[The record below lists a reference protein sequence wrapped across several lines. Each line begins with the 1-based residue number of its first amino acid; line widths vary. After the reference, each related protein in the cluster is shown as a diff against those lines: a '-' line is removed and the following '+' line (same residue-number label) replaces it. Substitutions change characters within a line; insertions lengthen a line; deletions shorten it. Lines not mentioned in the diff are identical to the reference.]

1 MDADLKM
8 LLGRLTVVVE
18 KQAQQIS
25 DLQVTQAE
33 SLKAFQQ
40 AIGGMRGDRPELA
53 FQALAESIEL
63 FTFDPDNDMTFER
76 WYGRHGDL
84 LQQASL
90 DERGRTRLLLQ
101 RLDGVAYKRY
111 SDFVLPALPKDR
123 SYEDTVAT
131 LKSLFDR
138 PESLFC
144 ARFKCF
150 QMSMAATED
159 MSTYAARV
167 NKSCEDFKLS
177 ELTIDLFKSLI
188 FILGLRDE
196 RWKDIRTR
204 LHNFVDVDPTKG
216 SLEKL
221 VGEATRLQTLK
232 ADVRLG
238 ASSSHDM
245 PSIAAVRSPH
255 HSVDRKLKHSHRQ
268 KGRKQPP
275 KQKLNSPAPKYPC
288 SRCGGLHFTRDCE
301 YQSRTCPSCSEIGH
315 KDGYCLVAANIGKS
329 SKKSYRGDR
338 VHCKLL
344 HEGLF
349 RITSWLI

>member
-40 AIGGMRGDRPELA
+40 AIGSIKEDRPELA

-63 FTFDPDNDMTFER
+63 FYFDPDNDMTFDR

-90 DERGRTRLLLQ
+90 DEKGRTRLLLQ

-150 QMSMAATED
+150 QTSMAATED

-177 ELTIDLFKSLI
+177 ELSVDQFKSLI

-204 LHNFVDVDPTKG
+204 LHYFVDTDPT
-216 SLEKL
+216 
-221 VGEATRLQTLK
+221 
-232 ADVRLG
+232 
-238 ASSSHDM
+238 
-245 PSIAAVRSPH
+245 
-255 HSVDRKLKHSHRQ
+255 
-268 KGRKQPP
+268 
-275 KQKLNSPAPKYPC
+275 
-288 SRCGGLHFTRDCE
+288 
-301 YQSRTCPSCSEIGH
+301 
-315 KDGYCLVAANIGKS
+315 
-329 SKKSYRGDR
+329 RGPWR
-338 VHCKLL
+338 
-344 HEGLF
+344 
-349 RITSWLI
+349 SWLVKQRGCRISSQTYVLAPRPAMKYRLSLRSILLISLIIN